1 MALCWNLLNMRR
13 HRLTEADINLLAPK
27 ILKWEGGYAND
38 PVDRGGATNMG
49 VTIGTATGYYK
60 KGAKN
65 FDKNGDGKITPE
77 DIKALTKDDF
87 TFVLRKFWDHCR
99 ADEIN
104 NQSIAEIIV
113 DWAWGSGPGTAM
125 KKVSAV
131 LGLNPSTK
139 MTDEMLAKI
148 NGWQPQEDLFNKIW
162 HARESH
168 FNGIVSNNPSQRKF
182 IKGWM
187 NRLKSYTY
195 DGKEVAPSSQQQ
207 QQQPTPAPTPQPS
220 REVPQ
225 PTQETP
231 QPVQDNAP
239 DSDGDSNDLVSTLFK
254 VLFTP
259 KPETPAPAQAVNAGR
274 LPFPSWMMI
283 NEIARKNIDNYLKRN
298 IL

>member
-1 MALCWNLLNMRR
+1 MALCWDLLIIMRKR
-13 HRLTEADINLLAPK
+13 RLTEADINLLAPK

-49 VTIGTATGYYK
+49 VTIGTATGYYN

-65 FDKNGDGKITPE
+65 FDKNGDGRITAD
-77 DIKALTKDDF
+77 DIKALTKEDF
-87 TFVLRKFWDHCR
+87 TYVLRKFWDHCR

-125 KKVSAV
+125 KKVSRV

-162 HARESH
+162 HAREGH

-187 NRLKSYTY
+187 RRLKSYTF

-207 QQQPTPAPTPQPS
+207 PTPTPAPPQQPRQEAPQPS
-220 REVPQ
+220 
-225 PTQETP
+225 
-231 QPVQDNAP
+231 QDNTS
-239 DSDGDSNDLVSTLFK
+239 DTDGDSNELLSTLFK

-259 KPETPAPAQAVNAGR
+259 SPTPAPAQPQVVKAGR
-274 LPFPSWMMI
+274 LPYPAWMMI
-283 NEIARKNIDNYLKRN
+283 NEIARRNIDNYLRKN

>member
-1 MALCWNLLNMRR
+1 MRR
-13 HRLTEADINLLAPK
+13 RRLTEADINLLAPK
-27 ILKWEGGYAND
+27 ILKWEGGYGND
-38 PVDRGGATNMG
+38 PVDRGGPTNMG
-49 VTIGTATGYYK
+49 VTIGTATNYYK
-60 KGAKN
+60 KGAKS
-65 FDKNGDGKITPE
+65 FDKNGDGQITA
-77 DIKALTKDDF
+77 DDVKALTKEDF
-87 TFVLRKFWDHCR
+87 TYVLRQFWDYCR

-113 DWAWGSGPGTAM
+113 DWAWGSGLGTAM
-125 KKVSAV
+125 KKVSRV

-187 NRLKSYTY
+187 NRLRSYTFN
-195 DGKEVAPSSQQQ
+195 GREVSPSSQP
-207 QQQPTPAPTPQPS
+207 QQPVQQS
-220 REVPQ
+220 
-225 PTQETP
+225 TQETP
-231 QPVQDNAP
+231 TPAQDNT
-239 DSDGDSNDLVSTLFK
+239 SDTGIGSNDLISTLFK

-259 KPETPAPAQAVNAGR
+259 KPALAQPQVVNAGR
-274 LPFPSWMMI
+274 SPFPAWMMI
-283 NEIARKNIDNYLKRN
+283 NEIARRNIDNYLKKN

>member
-1 MALCWNLLNMRR
+1 MRR

-65 FDKNGDGKITPE
+65 FDKNGDGRITPE

-87 TFVLRKFWDHCR
+87 IYVLRKFWDHCR

-125 KKVSAV
+125 KKLSAV
-131 LGLNPSTK
+131 LGLKSSTK

-148 NGWQPQEDLFNKIW
+148 NGWQPQEELFNKIW
-162 HARESH
+162 HAREDH

-187 NRLKSYTY
+187 RRLKSYTF

-207 QQQPTPAPTPQPS
+207 PTPTPTPAPPQQPRQEAPQPS
-220 REVPQ
+220 
-225 PTQETP
+225 QETP
-231 QPVQDNAP
+231 QPSQDNTS
-239 DSDGDSNDLVSTLFK
+239 DTDGDSNDLVSTLVR

-259 KPETPAPAQAVNAGR
+259 KPATPAPTQAVNAGR
-274 LPFPSWMMI
+274 LPYPSWMMI

>member
-1 MALCWNLLNMRR
+1 MRR
-13 HRLTEADINLLAPK
+13 RRLTEADINLLAPK

-65 FDKNGDGKITPE
+65 FDKNGDGRITPE

-87 TFVLRKFWDHCR
+87 IYVLRKFWDHCR

-125 KKVSAV
+125 KKLSAV
-131 LGLNPSTK
+131 LGLKSSTK

-148 NGWQPQEDLFNKIW
+148 NGWQPQEELFNKIW
-162 HARESH
+162 HAREDH

-187 NRLKSYTY
+187 RRLKSYTF

-207 QQQPTPAPTPQPS
+207 PTPTPAPPQQPRQEAPQPS
-220 REVPQ
+220 
-225 PTQETP
+225 QETS
-231 QPVQDNAP
+231 QPSQDNTS
-239 DSDGDSNDLVSTLFK
+239 DTDGDSNDLVSTLVR

-259 KPETPAPAQAVNAGR
+259 KPATPAQPQVVKAGR
-274 LPFPSWMMI
+274 LPYPAWMMI
-283 NEIARKNIDNYLKRN
+283 NEIARRNIDNYLKRN

>member
-1 MALCWNLLNMRR
+1 MRR

-65 FDKNGDGKITPE
+65 FDKNGDGRITAD
-77 DIKALTKDDF
+77 DIKALTKEDF
-87 TFVLRKFWDHCR
+87 TYVLRKFWDHCR

-125 KKVSAV
+125 KKMSRV
-131 LGLNPSTK
+131 LGLNSSTK

-187 NRLKSYTY
+187 RRLKSYTFN
-195 DGKEVAPSSQQQ
+195 GKEVAPSNQQQ
-207 QQQPTPAPTPQPS
+207 PVSTPTPVPTPAPPQQS
-220 REVPQ
+220 RQEVPQ
-225 PTQETP
+225 PSQEVP
-231 QPVQDNAP
+231 QPSQDNTP
-239 DSDGDSNDLVSTLFK
+239 DVGGDSNDLVSTLFK

-259 KPETPAPAQAVNAGR
+259 SPTPAQPQVVKAGR
-274 LPFPSWMMI
+274 LPYPAWMMI
-283 NEIARKNIDNYLKRN
+283 NEIARRNIDNYLRKN

>member
-1 MALCWNLLNMRR
+1 MLELIKLMIMKRR
-13 HRLTEADINLLAPK
+13 RLTEADINLLAPK

-38 PVDRGGATNMG
+38 PVDRGGATKMG

-65 FDKNGDGKITPE
+65 FDKNGDGQITAD
-77 DIKALTKDDF
+77 DIKALTKEDF
-87 TFVLRKFWDHCR
+87 MYVLRKFWDHCR
-99 ADEIN
+99 ADEIK

-125 KKVSAV
+125 KKVSNV
-131 LGLNPSTK
+131 LGLRPSTK

-148 NGWQPQEDLFNKIW
+148 NGWQSQEDLFNKIW

-187 NRLKSYTY
+187 NRLKSYTF
-195 DGKEVAPSSQQQ
+195 DGKEVAPSN
-207 QQQPTPAPTPQPS
+207 QQQPTPEPTPAPAPTPTQQPS
-220 REVPQ
+220 QEVPQ
-225 PTQETP
+225 PSQDSTP
-231 QPVQDNAP
+231 DT
-239 DSDGDSNDLVSTLFK
+239 DGGDSNDLVSTLVK

-259 KPETPAPAQAVNAGR
+259 KPAPAQPQAVNAGR
-274 LPFPSWMMI
+274 LPYPTWMMI
-283 NEIARKNIDNYLKRN
+283 NEIARKNIDNYLKNN